1 MKKLIA
7 VLLLLTIV
15 SGSVFAESLLE
26 KSSTIPFVLN
36 LVVGF
41 GVGSYVQGDITGGVI
56 GTVGELV
63 PLAVVVASS
72 LKMASD
78 IAANPNLT
86 TEDIFEVEKKAALV
100 STISSLTLVGVRI
113 FECIRP
119 FSFEKKLAE
128 NLNAKNVDFSATP
141 VLTSASNVDFSL
153 NCRIDF

>member
-78 IAANPNLT
+78 IATNPNLT
-86 TEDIFEVEKKAALV
+86 TEDIFEVEKK
-100 STISSLTLVGVRI
+100 SCT
-113 FECIRP
+113 C
-119 FSFEKKLAE
+119 
-128 NLNAKNVDFSATP
+128 
-141 VLTSASNVDFSL
+141 
-153 NCRIDF
+153 